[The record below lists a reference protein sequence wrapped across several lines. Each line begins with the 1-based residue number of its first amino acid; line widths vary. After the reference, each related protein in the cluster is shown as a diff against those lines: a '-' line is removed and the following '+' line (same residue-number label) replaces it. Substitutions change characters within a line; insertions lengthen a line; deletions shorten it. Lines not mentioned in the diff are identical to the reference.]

1 MAKQASIIKLEGTID
16 DITFVKTQDG
26 YRARKAGRISASAI
40 ASDPGFQRTREN
52 MAEFGRAG
60 NAGRVLRHAFSTLL
74 KNAKGKRVISRLVK
88 ELMKAIKADTVNP
101 RGLRNAVDGELGF
114 LQGFEFNSGANL
126 KTTLSALYTTTIDRV
141 TGVMSVNVPSLVPT
155 EAITAPEGATHYRM
169 VCGGAAIDF
178 EAETYTTDIEE
189 SAYQPWTAATAPAL
203 SLTANV
209 TAASTHPLFLVVG
222 IQFFQEVNGTYYALK
237 SGEHNA
243 LSIVKVDS

>member
-26 YRARKAGRISASAI
+26 YLARKASRVSASAM
-40 ASDPGFQRTREN
+40 ASSPNFQRTREN
-52 MAEFGRAG
+52 MAEFGHAG
-60 NAGRVLRHAFSTLL
+60 KAGRVLRQAFSTLL

-88 ELMKAIKADTVNP
+88 ELMKALKADTVNP
-101 RGLRNAVDGELGF
+101 RGLRNVVDGELGF
-114 LQGFEFNSGANL
+114 LQGFEFNNGADL
-126 KTTLSALYTTTIDRV
+126 KTTFSALYTTSIDRV
-141 TGVMSVNVPSLVPT
+141 TGVMTVNIPSLVPT
-155 EAITAPEGATHYRM
+155 ETITAPEGATHYRV

-178 EAETYTTDIEE
+178 KAETYTVDVEQ
-189 SAYQPWTAATAPAL
+189 SPYQAWTAATAPAL

-209 TAASTHPLFLVVG
+209 PAASTHPLFLVVG
-222 IQFFQEVNGTYYALK
+222 LQFFQEVNGTFYTLK